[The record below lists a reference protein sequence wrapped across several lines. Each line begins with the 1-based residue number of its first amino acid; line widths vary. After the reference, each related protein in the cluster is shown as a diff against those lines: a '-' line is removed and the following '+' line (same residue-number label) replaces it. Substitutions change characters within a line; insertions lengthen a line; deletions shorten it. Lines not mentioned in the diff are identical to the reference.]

1 MSTCPPPPG
10 CLHVP
15 RLLLLSRSHIA
26 VVCRLYQ
33 LAPPLLAAYTCHGLL
48 LLLRSHIA
56 VVCWLCRLAPPRWLP
71 THTAVCCCCCSHTS
85 LSFAGCVDLPP
96 HRLPTHTAFGCCC
109 CGPILLLLAGYADSP
124 PLLHLPPRPTPISHA
139 CAYHPNNRCA
149 KHAWLTNHQHHAHH
163 PNKTAEGARSSL
175 AHALPHPHRQGRRG
189 VATDCNCLQL
199 RTTQPPPRQAE
210 THSRE
215 NGRCTRGDK
224 SRLFRPGADLRGGVC
239 ATCLSRH
246 KHPFGKCK
254 ACRLWNGAAAG
265 ASIRKI

>member
-1 MSTCPPPPG
+1 MSTCPPP
-10 CLHVP
+10 
-15 RLLLLSRSHIA
+15 
-26 VVCRLYQ
+26 
-33 LAPPLLAAYTCHGLL
+33 LAAYTCHGCCCCHGHILL
-48 LLLRSHIA
+48 SFAGYINLPPP
-56 VVCWLCRLAPPRWLP
+56 CWLPTRAMVCCCCCGHILLSFAGYVDLPPPRWLP